1 MRRTFVR
8 ICLET
13 KALSVQEHCTVAIQK
28 QSLDEADTFMSEVT
42 FDIDGLPPIRC
53 KAANSKNLFSKQFKR
68 RSFIHANS
76 YHKSY

>member
-42 FDIDGLPPIRC
+42 FDIVGAV
-53 KAANSKNLFSKQFKR
+53 AA
-68 RSFIHANS
+68 IT
-76 YHKSY
+76 KSEPGVLR